1 MQANQ
6 TQVFLSRVIGLPL
19 VDADGDQVGRIKDF
33 VFQLQQE
40 RRAPRVLGA
49 VVDLASRQR
58 IFLPMARIQSV
69 SVTNVAIKGQVD
81 VRRFVKRPHEL
92 LVDADMFD
100 RSVERDIPTRIRDVS
115 MIQTRN
121 REWELHKV
129 ALRQRS
135 GVSRFGFG
143 GRSQTEIVDWREVP
157 DLVLGAGRTAAHL
170 VAEFAD
176 MKPADVAQ
184 ELHDMDPSRLAEV
197 VGALDDETLAE
208 ALEELPEDEQVAL
221 ISTLEVERAADVL
234 EEMDPDDAADL
245 IRGLPAT
252 MAEDLLRRMEPEEAS
267 DVRRLMTYEQDTA
280 GGMMTPE
287 PVIVGPDATVA
298 DALARCRQEQLTP
311 ALASMVFVCRPPL
324 DTPSGPYIGAVHV
337 QRLLRGAPTLPV
349 AGMLDHNL
357 EPLSP
362 TSPLA
367 SVSRFFATYNL
378 VVAPVVGGAG
388 QLVGAVTVD
397 DVLDHMLPADWRGDQ
412 MEGISVEEGDDGTQ

>member
-19 VDADGDQVGRIKDF
+19 VDADGDQVGRIRDF
-33 VFQLQQE
+33 VFHLRQE
-40 RRAPRVLGA
+40 RRAPLVLGA
-49 VVDLASRQR
+49 VADLASRQR
-58 IFLPMARIQSV
+58 IFLPMARIQSI
-69 SVTNVAIKGQVD
+69 SVTSVAIKGQVD

-100 RSVERDIPTRIRDVS
+100 RRVERDTPTRIRDIS
-115 MIQTRN
+115 MVQTRN

-143 GRSQTEIVDWREVP
+143 SRFQTEIVDWREVP

-176 MKPADVAQ
+176 MKAADVAQ
-184 ELHDMDPSRLAEV
+184 ELHDLEPDRLSEV
-197 VGALDDETLAE
+197 IRALDDETLAA

-245 IRGLPAT
+245 IRELPTT
-252 MAEDLLRRMEPEEAS
+252 MAEDLLRRMQPEEAS
-267 DVRRLMTYEQDTA
+267 DVRRLMTYGQDTA

-287 PVIVGPDATVA
+287 PVIVAPDATVA
-298 DALARCRQEQLTP
+298 DALARCREEQLTP
-311 ALASMVFVCRPPL
+311 ALASMVFVC
-324 DTPSGPYIGAVHV
+324 
-337 QRLLRGAPTLPV
+337 
-349 AGMLDHNL
+349 
-357 EPLSP
+357 LS
-362 TSPLA
+362 LI
-367 SVSRFFATYNL
+367 
-378 VVAPVVGGAG
+378 
-388 QLVGAVTVD
+388 
-397 DVLDHMLPADWRGDQ
+397 H
-412 MEGISVEEGDDGTQ
+412 I